1 MTDTVPT
8 QVNKTPSQSD
18 SARFRRLRKYAVLSL
33 LLAFFLYWQR
43 KPVLGPPLRAVVN
56 SYIADRDLVS
66 ARQWIQTAQ
75 GLLPNDPAF
84 ALLEAKVAR
93 RAGDMQTVTEALK
106 KASKLGA
113 ARSDL
118 NREQWLALA
127 QSGQMIQAE
136 PHLAPL
142 LTDPNYD
149 NQEVCEAFV
158 IGYIRSHRTDAAL
171 SLLDPWIADAANNA
185 TPLLQR
191 ARIYQLLS
199 APQKA
204 EDDFRAAISVEPDWN
219 TPRLG
224 LAELLVTQNRF
235 SEAVEYFQ
243 ELLASESADDQQSS
257 VRIRIGLA
265 ECHVAEGNMQDAVEL
280 LRNACRIDARSL
292 DAQVALGRSLLEAG
306 EYDNC
311 LAPLLAALA
320 LRPGYDETHYLLAQ
334 AYSLSGQRDKAD
346 EHLKIVSAAREAMEE
361 LDRLNADILTDPNN
375 AATLIRTGEIMMTYG
390 DPEEGVLRVLTGLDH
405 EPNNLT
411 GLQLLTNHYRKKA
424 GVDADFRQLAT
435 EFQQRLDDADNT
447 DGGQS
452 TPDSESR

>member
-43 KPVLGPPLRAVVN
+43 KPVLGPPLSAVVN

-66 ARQWIQTAQ
+66 ARQWVQTAQ
-75 GLLPNDPAF
+75 RLLPNDPAF

-149 NQEVCEAFV
+149 NKEVCEAFV

-171 SLLDPWIADAANNA
+171 SLLDPWIADAADDA

-204 EDDFRAAISVEPDWN
+204 EDDFRAAISIAPDWN

-235 SEAVEYFQ
+235 SEAAEYFQ
-243 ELLASESADDQQSS
+243 QLLADESNDDPELS

-265 ECHVAEGNMQDAVEL
+265 ECQVAEGNMRDAVIL
-280 LRNACRIDARSL
+280 LKKACRTDPRSL
-292 DAQVALGRSLLEAG
+292 DAHVALGRALLEAG
-306 EYDNC
+306 KYDDC
-311 LAPLLAALA
+311 IEPLQDALH
-320 LRPGYDETHYLLAQ
+320 LRPSYDETHYLLAQ
-334 AYSLSGQRDKAD
+334 AYSLKGHRDKAD
-346 EHLKIVSAAREAMEE
+346 EHLKIVSAARKALGE
-361 LDRLNADILTDPNN
+361 LDRLNADVLTEPDN
-375 AATLIRTGEIMMTYG
+375 AAKLIRAGEIMMAYG
-390 DPEEGVLRVLTGLDH
+390 DPEEGVLRILTGLDH
-405 EPNNLT
+405 DPTNAT
-411 GLQLLTNHYRKKA
+411 GLELLASHYVARA
-424 GVDADFRQLAT
+424 ERDTAYQHLAT
-435 EFQQRLDDADNT
+435 EFQQRLTDAVKT
-447 DGGQS
+447 DTGQ
-452 TPDSESR
+452 TAP